1 MQAINKSIPR
11 LDARVKVTG
20 KATYGADIKRPNPLY
35 MKGVYASHPH
45 AKILSID
52 LSGVKALGDDIY
64 VFTAKDLPGEK
75 TFGAIIK
82 DQFPLANDRVRCLAD
97 VVAVVAA
104 DSMEIAEE
112 AARCISVAYEP
123 LPVISSPDEALVS
136 DTTIYDLYENNVCA
150 HYITR
155 KGDAPCALSKCHVK
169 IDETYFTQPME
180 HAYIEPEAVLTELDE
195 DGSLV
200 VRGSIQ
206 TPYLVKDAVADCLNL
221 PRCKVSIRQSFLG
234 GSFGGKI
241 EIIAAM
247 AVRAGLVT
255 LKTGRPV
262 KYVLEREESFT
273 ESHKR
278 HPFRIHMQLGADT
291 SGHLQA
297 IAADALVDGG
307 SYLNMTSC
315 VTWKAAMM
323 GCGPYR
329 FENASYDITAAVTNH
344 VSFGSMRGFGTPQA
358 IFAVESAMNEL
369 AHQLGM
375 SPYKLRRMNMLRDG
389 DVTAVGQK
397 LDSHTVSAIEVLDQT
412 AKAIDFD
419 ARYAAYQNQKASHIR
434 RGIGIAASYRGVSV
448 GAEGFDISR
457 ARLDVEPDGS
467 VRLSIGL
474 AEQGQGL
481 KTVMTQMAA
490 QALGISEDRVNMG
503 MPDTAKEP
511 ETGGAVASRGTF
523 VGGRA
528 ILDAAKQLKIMI
540 CQALSQEYKQEI
552 TVDKTKFEDDMV
564 SFGNHRIPFTS
575 AAALCYTHGFTLS
588 HTGTAITPPIVWDEE
603 KGCGAPFITY
613 TYAAQAAEVEVNCL
627 TGQVRVLRV
636 VAAHDVGRAINPQL
650 VKGQIYGGIVMALGY
665 SLMEYLDIQDTEI
678 KNKNY
683 DTYLIPTAMDM
694 PDMEA
699 IIVENPDPR
708 GPFGAKSIGEP
719 CTELCAAAIV
729 SAINQALDYRCPIRS
744 LPATPE
750 SVLNA
755 VREGEF
761 I

>member
-20 KATYGADIKRPNPLY
+20 KATYGADIKNSNPLY
-35 MKGVYASHPH
+35 LKGVYSDCPH
-45 AKILSID
+45 ARIKSID
-52 LSGVKALGDDIY
+52 TSGITAFGDNVY
-64 VFTAKDLPGEK
+64 VYTAKDLPGGK
-75 TFGAIIK
+75 VFGAIIK
-82 DQFPLANDRVRCLAD
+82 DQYPLADDRVRCLAD

-104 DSMEIAEE
+104 DSMEIAKE
-112 AARCISVAYEP
+112 ASKCISVAYDP
-123 LPVISSPDEALVS
+123 LPVVSSPLEALKS
-136 DTTIYDLYENNVCA
+136 DTTVYDLYEKNICA
-150 HYITR
+150 RYITR
-155 KGDAPCALSKCHVK
+155 KGDAAKKLAGCQVMV
-169 IDETYFTQPME
+169 DETYSTQAIE
-180 HAYIEPEAVLTELDE
+180 HAYIEPEAVFTELDE
-195 DGSLV
+195 DGSLI

-206 TPYLVKDAVADCLNL
+206 TPYLVKDAVSDCLSL
-221 PRCKVSIRQSFLG
+221 PRNKVSVRQSFLG

-241 EIIAAM
+241 EIIGAM

-255 LKTGRPV
+255 IKTGRPV
-262 KYVLEREESFT
+262 KYVLEREESFM
-273 ESHKR
+273 EGHKR
-278 HPFRIHMQLGADT
+278 HPFTIHMQLGSDS
-291 SGHLQA
+291 SGKLEA
-297 IAADALVDGG
+297 VKADALVDGG
-307 SYLNMTSC
+307 VYLNMTSC

-329 FENASYDITAAVTNH
+329 FENASYDITAAVTNN

-358 IFAVESAMNEL
+358 IFAVECAMNEL
-369 AHQLGM
+369 AHRLLM
-375 SPYKLRRMNMLRDG
+375 SPYRLRRMNALRTG
-389 DVTAVGQK
+389 DISAVGQK
-397 LDSHTVSAIEVLDQT
+397 LDNHTVSVMEVLDAA
-412 AKAIDFD
+412 AKAIDFEEK
-419 ARYAAYQNQKASHIR
+419 YSAYQTQPSTHIR
-434 RGIGIAASYRGVSV
+434 RGIGIAASYRGVSI
-448 GAEGFDISR
+448 GAEGFDVSR

-528 ILDAAKQLKIMI
+528 ILDAAKHLKAMI
-540 CQALSQEYKQEI
+540 CQALSLEYKENFTI
-552 TVDKTKFEDDMV
+552 ENTRFEDDTV
-564 SFGNHRIPFTS
+564 FFGQQKIPFK
-575 AAALCYTHGFTLS
+575 AAANLCYTHGTTLS
-588 HTGTAITPPIVWDEE
+588 HTGTAVTPPIIWDEE

-613 TYAAQAAEVEVNCL
+613 TYASQAAEVEVNCL
-627 TGQVRVLRV
+627 TGQVSVLKV

-665 SLMEYLDIQDTEI
+665 SLMEYLDIHNTKI
-678 KNKNY
+678 NNKNY
-683 DTYLIPTAMDM
+683 DTYLIPTTMDM
-694 PDMEA
+694 PEMEA
-699 IIVENPDPR
+699 IIVENPDPS

-729 SAINQALDYRCPIRS
+729 SAINQALGYKCPIRT

-750 SVLNA
+750 AVLNA
-755 VREGEF
+755 AKEGGF
-761 I
+761 V